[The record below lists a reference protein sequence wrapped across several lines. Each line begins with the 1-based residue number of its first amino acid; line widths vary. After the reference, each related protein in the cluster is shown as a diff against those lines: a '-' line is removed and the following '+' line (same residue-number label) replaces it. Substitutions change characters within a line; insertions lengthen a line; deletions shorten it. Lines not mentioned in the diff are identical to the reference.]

1 MKLDGTT
8 WLNHGSTYIVKKTD
22 NNYTLV
28 RLVKLESMLE
38 LTKLEMKDF
47 LINFKQIS

>member
-1 MKLDGTT
+1 MKLEGTT

-22 NNYTLV
+22 DKYTLV